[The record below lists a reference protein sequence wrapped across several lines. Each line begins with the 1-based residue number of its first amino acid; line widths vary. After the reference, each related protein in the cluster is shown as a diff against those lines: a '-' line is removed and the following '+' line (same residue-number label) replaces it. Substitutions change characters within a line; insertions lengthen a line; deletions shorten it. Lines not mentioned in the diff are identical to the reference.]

1 MDELKQI
8 YQIIL
13 SIWQLFKRYGT
24 KKLTDDEW
32 EALIDESNKAVK
44 EWRKRG
50 ELLERLY
57 RDMFMAVSNY
67 YERKGTKQLT
77 LFDAGMER
85 R

>member
-13 SIWQLFKRYGT
+13 SIWQLCKKYGA

-32 EALIDESNKAVK
+32 TVFIATAEKAEKES
-44 EWRKRG
+44 RKYG
-50 ELLERLY
+50 ESLNRLY
-57 RDMFMAVSNY
+57 RDMFAALQAY